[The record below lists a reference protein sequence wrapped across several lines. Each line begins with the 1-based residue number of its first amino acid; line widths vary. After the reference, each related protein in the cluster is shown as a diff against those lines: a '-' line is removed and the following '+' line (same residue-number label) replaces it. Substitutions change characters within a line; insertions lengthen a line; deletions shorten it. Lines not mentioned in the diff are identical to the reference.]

1 MSTRGTSLM
10 STPVKDQ
17 ARALIDALPEDATW
31 QDVLY
36 ALELRSDIETG
47 LGDASADRVTD
58 TETLFDDYGL
68 RR

>member
-1 MSTRGTSLM
+1 MSTRGTPIM
-10 STPVKDQ
+10 STPIKDQ

-47 LGDASADRVTD
+47 LGDANADRVTD
-58 TETLFDDYGL
+58 TETLFEDYGL

>member
-1 MSTRGTSLM
+1 MSLRGTPLM
-10 STPVKDQ
+10 STPIKDK

-47 LGDASADRVTD
+47 IGDANADRITD
-58 TETLFDDYGL
+58 TETLFEDYGL

>member
-1 MSTRGTSLM
+1 MSPRGTPLM
-10 STPVKDQ
+10 STPIKDK

-36 ALELRSDIETG
+36 VLELRSDIETG
-47 LGDASADRVTD
+47 IGDANADRVTD
-58 TETLFDDYGL
+58 TETLFEDYGL

>member
-1 MSTRGTSLM
+1 MSTRGISFTSA
-10 STPVKDQ
+10 PIKDQ

-47 LGDASADRVTD
+47 LGDANADRVTD
-58 TETLFDDYGL
+58 TEALFDDYGL

>member
-1 MSTRGTSLM
+1 MSTRGTSLI

-47 LGDASADRVTD
+47 LGDASADRATD
-58 TETLFDDYGL
+58 TETLFDDHGL

>member
-1 MSTRGTSLM
+1 MSPRGTPLM
-10 STPVKDQ
+10 STPIKDK

-47 LGDASADRVTD
+47 IGDANADRVTD
-58 TETLFDDYGL
+58 TETLLEDYGL